1 MAWRSA
7 RDKVCRWIN
16 IWLTQFRIAGLK
28 NQRPT
33 ARDAQGIIIIK
44 IDAIGDF
51 LIWLDSAEQYK
62 KLYKGQKI
70 TLVCNAFC
78 TDIAKNTGFFDEVI
92 SIESKKFEADNQ
104 YKKEIWKRFHK
115 RMFHTLLQTEYSRTI
130 DMDLLARNIPAK
142 EKIAFVADESRMN
155 LSRFITFRH
164 IRKKLDNTYDRLI
177 PSGEKNLME
186 LERNAVFI
194 RGLGFDFYAG
204 YPSFPQVHVRK
215 EIIPSKPYAVIFP
228 GGSSGKKMWPIERY
242 AQVGE
247 YIIKKKGM
255 DLYLCGGQNEAYLFR
270 QFVEAVEQEEFKKS
284 VHNLFGKTT
293 LLEHLHIDT
302 FLFSADAPYTQ
313 Q

>member
-228 GGSSGKKMWPIERY
+228 GGSSGKKNV
-242 AQVGE
+242 A
-247 YIIKKKGM
+247 
-255 DLYLCGGQNEAYLFR
+255 N
-270 QFVEAVEQEEFKKS
+270 
-284 VHNLFGKTT
+284 
-293 LLEHLHIDT
+293 
-302 FLFSADAPYTQ
+302 
-313 Q
+313 